1 MDKNII
7 EKYKQEML
15 DMKKRA
21 VLPMNISEQGQT
33 GGLTVSVTTL
43 RSLYPV
49 PDAVV
54 TVFTGDVENQKVI
67 DRKTTDQS
75 GKTKTFYLPT
85 PNKSLSEDQNETA
98 LPYALYNIFVKA
110 KDLVGQIN
118 LNIPVFAGVNSM
130 QNVDLILPSALGEN
144 QTDPIIID
152 QSNKFLGGSADA

>member
-15 DMKKRA
+15 DMWERA
-21 VLPMNISEQGQT
+21 VLPTNTAQSNT

-49 PDAVV
+49 PDALV
-54 TVFTGDVENQKVI
+54 TVFTGDIENQRVI
-67 DRKTTDQS
+67 DQKTTDQS
-75 GKTKTFYLPT
+75 GKTETFYLPT
-85 PNKSLSEDQNETA
+85 PDKSLSEDQSETA
-98 LPYALYNIFVKA
+98 LPYSLYNIFVKA
-110 KDLVGQIN
+110 KDLVGQIH

-144 QTDPIIID
+144 QTDPIVID
-152 QSNKFLGGSADA
+152 QSNKYFGGSANA